1 MLETAQ
7 HVGDVE
13 KEVSEEVGG
22 GDLESANDLGEVG
35 LLPESQLRSADNFY
49 RHYSVSPRK
58 SSTTAVTT
66 TLTTEI
72 GNSPFQPRLMS

>member
-1 MLETAQ
+1 MLEPAQ
-7 HVGDVE
+7 AVGDVE

-22 GDLESANDLGEVG
+22 CDFEAAKDLGDVG
-35 LLPESQLRSADNFY
+35 LLPESQLRPADNFY
-49 RHYSVSPRK
+49 GHYGVSPRK

-72 GNSPFQPRLMS
+72 GNSPLQPSFMS